1 LNGEDYE
8 ERVHAVNRKRES
20 ESVLL
25 LDFLQQTGYK
35 VKMNHQAQVYTFSRL
50 IQIVTIRQLPSSM
63 QTKEK
68 EREQLT

>member
-35 VKMNHQAQVYTFSRL
+35 VKMNHQAQVYTFNRL
-50 IQIVTIRQLPSSM
+50 I
-63 QTKEK
+63 
-68 EREQLT
+68 